1 MASNRSFT
9 QDSNEDYTSD
19 MESAVMETAVSIP
32 SDLFQQAEELAQRIG
47 LTRDELY
54 TRALRRLLKAYR
66 DADLTR
72 QLNEIYEHVDS
83 SVDPMLMQM
92 QLMSLEPEEW

>member
-1 MASNRSFT
+1 
-9 QDSNEDYTSD
+9 
-19 MESAVMETAVSIP
+19 METAVSIP

-54 TRALRRLLKAYR
+54 AWALKRLIKAQR
-66 DADLTR
+66 NAADLTR
-72 QLNEIYEHVDS
+72 QLNEIYAKEDS
-83 SVDPMLMQM
+83 SVDPVMMQM

>member
-1 MASNRSFT
+1 
-9 QDSNEDYTSD
+9 
-19 MESAVMETAVSIP
+19 METAVSIP

-66 DADLTR
+66 DPELTR
-72 QLNEIYEHVDS
+72 QLNEIYEHEDS
-83 SVDPMLMQM
+83 SIDPVLMQM
-92 QLMSLEPEEW
+92 QLMSLDPEEW